1 MAQPKSQVTVR
12 SRYAEP
18 AHPESLPG
26 SQTDDIPKIR
36 FRHPAYADSENILI
50 SLAALDGG
58 GVHYATAHLAC
69 AVLADFRYEGFF
81 SLSSTGTAI
90 EFGPDEILTEQ
101 NYYFHVPQVQKYD
114 VVADFASCIFPH
126 GRMPPTWSSEG
137 LKIPKAIG
145 LPRETTCNSIVLTR
159 DVSCR
164 VTNST
169 LGTEGAHLLPKS
181 EELWYTKN
189 SMFQYSAWEERGTT
203 DDPRNAILLRLDAH
217 TIFDAKRFM
226 IVPKKGRW
234 VTHVLYGAAQ
244 DELARSFHNVHM
256 QPLTDIAVEYIFAR
270 FAYTIH
276 ALSTFTLSGGKRAL
290 LILKA
295 GETSRHRVEVTGL
308 QYKTQLALR
317 SRVASRT
324 PSPSKRRRDDTP
336 AADADTS
343 NFDGMDDGDHEFR
356 GRPRRRL
363 SYETTCSPSLCHEFC
378 TSMSSSI
385 PTLTRGPSDSGSE
398 LAETVK
404 KPLPSDSALP
414 LSKASHDECV
424 GVAEAMH
431 SMCKSEAYD

>member
-1 MAQPKSQVTVR
+1 MAQAKSRVMVR
-12 SRYAEP
+12 SRYGKP
-18 AHPESLPG
+18 THPEALPG

-58 GVHYATAHLAC
+58 GVHYATAHIAC
-69 AVLADFRYEGFF
+69 AVLADFRYDGYF

-101 NYYFHVPQVQKYD
+101 NYYFHVPQLARYD

-126 GRMPPTWSSEG
+126 GRMTPSWLSDD
-137 LKIPKAIG
+137 LKIHNATG
-145 LPRETTCNSIVLTR
+145 LPRETTCDSIVLAR

-203 DDPRNAILLRLDAH
+203 DDPRNAILLRSDAH
-217 TIFDAKRFM
+217 TIFDAKQFI
-226 IVPKKGRW
+226 IVPKKGKW

-244 DELARSFHNVHM
+244 DELARSFHNVHI

-270 FAYTIH
+270 FVYTVH

-290 LILKA
+290 LVLKS
-295 GETSRHRVEVTGL
+295 GETSRSSVEVTGL
-308 QYKTQLALR
+308 QYKTQLAPR
-317 SRVASRT
+317 SRVGSRT
-324 PSPSKRRRDDTP
+324 PSPSKRQCDDPPTV
-336 AADADTS
+336 DVDTS
-343 NFDGMDDGDHEFR
+343 NCDGIDASDDGD
-356 GRPRRRL
+356 
-363 SYETTCSPSLCHEFC
+363 
-378 TSMSSSI
+378 
-385 PTLTRGPSDSGSE
+385 SGSD
-398 LAETVK
+398 LADTDM
-404 KPLPSDSALP
+404 KPLPRDSALP

-424 GVAEAMH
+424 GVTEAMH
-431 SMCKSEAYD
+431 SMLESGPGA